1 MTAHVRHMY
10 QKGGEDFVAVGTD
23 FDGFGGAKEMEIAD
37 IGEMP
42 RLYDALAKAGF
53 TERQLEKFWYGNAK
67 RVIDAVL

>member
-23 FDGFGGAKEMEIAD
+23 LTGSEEPKRWKLRILARCQG
-37 IGEMP
+37 
-42 RLYDALAKAGF
+42 LYDALAKAGF
-53 TERQLEKFWYGNAK
+53 TERHLEKFWYGNAK